1 MLQHVVVVVVVVCHV
16 FSTQIGQAEKTK
28 QVKHRISEMMHEN
41 GRRQNEEKKY
51 MRVLSASPCHDKNHT
66 SMLGIILNIKLL
78 IRKTYQHSWGTE
90 HVTEWVIYQVEES
103 SCIQVSIPHNL
114 GREESLA
121 RSTPK

>member
-1 MLQHVVVVVVVVCHV
+1 MPHLQHANR
-16 FSTQIGQAEKTK
+16 TRGKDKTD
-28 QVKHRISEMMHEN
+28 KHRISEMMHEN

-51 MRVLSASPCHDKNHT
+51 MRVLSASCCHNMDHT
-66 SMLGIILNIKLL
+66 SMLGMVLNIKLL
-78 IRKTYQHSWGTE
+78 IRKTHQHCWGTE
-90 HVTEWVIYQVEES
+90 HVTEWVIYQVEEG

>member
-1 MLQHVVVVVVVVCHV
+1 MC
-16 FSTQIGQAEKTK
+16 
-28 QVKHRISEMMHEN
+28 EN
-41 GRRQNEEKKY
+41 GRRLNEEKKY
-51 MRVLSASPCHDKNHT
+51 VRVLFPSPCHDKDHT
-66 SMLGIILNIKLL
+66 SMLAMVLNIKLL

-90 HVTEWVIYQVEES
+90 HVTEWVIYEVEEG